1 MKIEVQGQEE
11 FTLGNGTNRSVKS
24 TVDEPTEEAGENNE
38 KNDATESNNEM
49 SVEDGIKAIED
60 ASEDASVDDEE
71 NTVEGIA
78 KKMGWQ
84 PEGKLN
90 APDYIKE
97 LAVQQKQT
105 KKTRDRLASKLDRM
119 EKTLRD
125 QQLASQQVIREQIDA
140 FNRQLTEKDRQ
151 LESLRNR
158 YIEEGDVNK
167 VRQVER
173 QQMDLRKQ
181 YKQAPPAPQNDD
193 TGWTDDEKEK
203 MMEWQE
209 QNADWYDGTEKI
221 AANKLFKKIVME
233 NPEYG
238 IDDLLAILDAEK
250 ENDPIIKRK
259 LKTLQSKNDDTDN
272 DNETDSGKK
281 SKSKSKPKSPAIPS
295 KRRGS
300 SGSKNTISY
309 DDLNDVGKQIIE
321 AGMNATGITDK
332 QEYINKMYEHNDSI
346 PKSFLK

>member
-1 MKIEVQGQEE
+1 MNIEVQGQEE
-11 FTLGNGTNRSVKS
+11 LKVGNGTNRTVNTTVK
-24 TVDEPTEEAGENNE
+24 EPTEESGEDNKN
-38 KNDATESNNEM
+38 NDAAQSKDKMDIDE
-49 SVEDGIKAIED
+49 GIKAIED
-60 ASEDASVDDEE
+60 ADEDAPDNDED

-78 KKMGWQ
+78 KRMGWQ

-90 APDYIKE
+90 APDFIKE

-119 EKTLRD
+119 EKTLRE
-125 QQLASQQVIREQIDA
+125 QQLASQQVIREQVDA
-140 FNRQLTEKDRQ
+140 FNRQLGDKDKQ
-151 LESLRNR
+151 LEALRNR

-167 VRQVER
+167 VRQVE
-173 QQMDLRKQ
+173 QQQKDLRKQ
-181 YKQAPPAPQNDD
+181 YKQPPPEPANYD
-193 TGWTDDEKEK
+193 TGWSDDEKDK

-209 QNADWYDGTEKI
+209 QNAEWYDGTEKV

-238 IDDLLAILDAEK
+238 IDDLLAILDVEK
-250 ENDPIIKRK
+250 DNDPIIKRK
-259 LKTLQSKNDDTDN
+259 LKTLKSKNNDADN
-272 DNETDSGKK
+272 DYEADSGKK

-300 SGSKNTISY
+300 SSSKNTISF
-309 DDLNDVGKQIIE
+309 DDLNDVGKQIIN

-346 PKSFLK
+346 PESFLK